1 MTKRFAKI
9 YNAQLAKDRCLV
21 VLVGVFVSGGD
32 PRMAAWRRTLRFG
45 SVVDPLRCGLNFFF
59 VTGSG
64 GGAGR
69 AVAPDTIALPMPDDV
84 LEGKT
89 FAFFKWATSQPRW
102 ISGNTVAYI
111 AKMDADTAICPR
123 NLLQHAFQAHELNA
137 SYWGGAELNSFY
149 CGGRHANVTRCPSDH
164 TYFGGPFYA
173 LSFDLARRVAAS
185 PFAASLKSPWDVED
199 VSTGRMVHRVAPSVF
214 EQTEEQ
220 YGLYAINRPS

>member
-1 MTKRFAKI
+1 M
-9 YNAQLAKDRCLV
+9 
-21 VLVGVFVSGGD
+21 S
-32 PRMAAWRRTLRFG
+32 
-45 SVVDPLRCGLNFFF
+45 
-59 VTGSG
+59 
-64 GGAGR
+64 
-69 AVAPDTIALPMPDDV
+69 DTIALPMPDDV

-220 YGLYAINRPS
+220 YGLYAINRPSRFCRGLFSIGRAAFTAMAWIFIPAYCFAVP